1 MKVIDAS
8 VLVPALTDEGSVGPR
23 ARDLFATDDLVAPEL
38 IDLEFASALRR
49 LARQGVVEADRAVL
63 TLRDLAEMPIV
74 RSPHLPLLDRI
85 WELRDNLSAY
95 DAAYVAL
102 AELMQCELL
111 TADRRLARAPGVRC
125 EIALV
130 R

>member
-1 MKVIDAS
+1 MAPK
-8 VLVPALTDEGSVGPR
+8 
-23 ARDLFATDDLVAPEL
+23 ARDLLATDDLVAPEL
-38 IDLEFASALRR
+38 IDLEFVSALRR

-63 TLRDLAEMPIV
+63 TLRDLADMPIA

-111 TADRRLARAPGVRC
+111 TADHALASAPGLRC
-125 EIALV
+125 EIVLV
-130 R
+130 G